1 MTERNILDTIVDRKR
16 EEVAER
22 RLSMPVDQL
31 KHRISDQDAARGF
44 ADAIRDKARA
54 GKAAVISEI
63 KKASPSKGVIREDFD
78 PASIAK
84 SYEKAGAT
92 CLSVL
97 TDVDFFQGAD
107 DYLRMARVET
117 ALPVL
122 RKDFIVAP
130 YQVYEARAIG
140 ADCVLL
146 IVAILEMDDLRM
158 LYDLAVSIGLD
169 VLIEVHDEVELG
181 KALTLSPDLIGIN
194 NRDLKTFNVDLN
206 TTLDLLRHIPDDIV
220 VVTESGIAERTDV
233 DRMLSSG
240 VYGFLV
246 GEAFMREADPG
257 SALEFLFS

>member
-1 MTERNILDTIVDRKR
+1 
-16 EEVAER
+16 
-22 RLSMPVDQL
+22 
-31 KHRISDQDAARGF
+31 
-44 ADAIRDKARA
+44 
-54 GKAAVISEI
+54 
-63 KKASPSKGVIREDFD
+63 
-78 PASIAK
+78 
-84 SYEKAGAT
+84 
-92 CLSVL
+92 VL

-257 SALEFLFS
+257 SALKFLFS